1 MKTKKS
7 LLMQDSWRSNHG
19 YEAMLDFQMSWLM
32 RLAAEKN
39 VDKKKLHQISKEV
52 LLRLIELLETPNVV
66 IKKVEVWRQWEH
78 IDVTAEV
85 EVNVKGETQHHLV
98 VIEDKAY
105 TMIHNN
111 QLNRYAEKVS
121 EYYEGK
127 LKQKFIIHYWVITF
141 FDKSSNYWSILES
154 ACQNAKWGN
163 VEWKLLSFYDVIGW
177 SEDKKEK
184 YEGTESDL
192 FEEFWI
198 KEWY

>member
-1 MKTKKS
+1 METEKS
-7 LLMQDSWRSNHG
+7 LLMQDNWRSNYG

-39 VDKKKLHQISKEV
+39 VKKKKLHQISKEV
-52 LLRLIELLETPNVV
+52 LLRLIGLLGTPNVD
-66 IKKVEVWRQWEH
+66 IKKVDIWRQWEQ

-85 EVNVKGETQHHLV
+85 EVVVNGQTQRHLV

-105 TMIHNN
+105 TKIHND

-127 LKQKFIIHYWVITF
+127 SKQKFNIHYWVITF
-141 FDKSSNYWSILES
+141 FDKSSNNWSILEKE
-154 ACQNAKWGN
+154 CDKAKWR
-163 VEWKLLSFYDVIGW
+163 LLSFYDVIGW
-177 SEDKKEK
+177 SEDKKEEF
-184 YEGTESDL
+184 EGTESDL
-192 FEEFWI
+192 FEEFWL